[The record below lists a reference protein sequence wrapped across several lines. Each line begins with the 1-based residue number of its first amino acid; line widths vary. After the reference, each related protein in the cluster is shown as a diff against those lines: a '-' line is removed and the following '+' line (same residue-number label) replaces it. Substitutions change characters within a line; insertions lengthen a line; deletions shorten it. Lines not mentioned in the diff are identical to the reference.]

1 MSRCSGVL
9 LHISSL
15 PSSFGIGDLG
25 EEAFSFVDFL
35 ARTGQKIWQILPLN
49 PTTPGTGNSPYSSY
63 SAFAGNPL
71 FIDPVSLVKS
81 GVLHPGDLGE
91 IPDFP
96 AEKTE
101 YERVW
106 QYKKTILDRAFFRN
120 IDDIESDPG
129 FTLFCEENSYWLD
142 DFAVFSALKTRYHG
156 APWYEWP
163 EQARFKNRDQVRL
176 INNNLEDLVLK
187 KKYWQYLF
195 FHQWAKL
202 KTHANNNNII
212 IFGDLPIYVSLDS
225 CDLWSHPQLF
235 LLDANNLPTHVAGA
249 PPDYFSR
256 TGQLWGNPLYDWQ
269 KCEDEDFL
277 WWKQRIKQNLL
288 MFDLLRF
295 DHFRGFAGYWQIKA
309 GEKTAQNGEWKK
321 GPGSRLLSA
330 LTQKFSPAQF
340 VAEDLGH
347 ITPDVLRLRD
357 EFGLPGMKIL
367 QFAFGPGMPANPYIP
382 HNHVRNCVVYTGTH
396 DNNTV
401 LGWFDHEL
409 DKDSLLRLRQY
420 LGKEVQR
427 SNICRELIRM
437 AMSSPARFCV
447 IPMQDFLGLGRESR
461 MNRPSTGSGNWTWR
475 LLPEL
480 INQDIEEFMVHFTEI
495 YGRTNHQQ
503 GETG

>member
-15 PSSFGIGDLG
+15 PSRFGIGDLG
-25 EEAFSFVDFL
+25 EDARSFVDLL
-35 ARTGQKIWQILPLN
+35 ARTGQKVWQILPLN

-81 GVLHPGDLGE
+81 GTLQLDDLGE
-91 IPDFP
+91 IPDF
-96 AEKTE
+96 AADKTE
-101 YERVW
+101 YEQVW
-106 QYKKTILDRAFFRN
+106 KYKKTILDRSFFRN
-120 IDDIESDPG
+120 IDDIDSDPG

-163 EQARFKNRDQVRL
+163 REARYKNKDQVKF
-176 INNNLEDLVLK
+176 INNNLEDMVLK

-195 FHQWAKL
+195 FHQWGKL
-202 KTHANNNNII
+202 RTYANNQNII

-225 CDLWSHPQLF
+225 CDIWSHPELF
-235 LLDANNLPTHVAGA
+235 LLDENNMPTYVAGA
-249 PPDYFSR
+249 PPDYFSK

-269 KCEDEDFL
+269 KCEDEGFL

-288 MFDLLRF
+288 MFDMLRF
-295 DHFRGFAGYWQIKA
+295 DHFRGFAGYWQIEA
-309 GEKTAQNGEWKK
+309 GQRTAQNGEWKE
-321 GPGSRLLSA
+321 GPGSKLLYA
-330 LTQKFSPAQF
+330 LTENFSPAQF

-347 ITPDVLRLRD
+347 ITSDVLRLRD
-357 EFGLPGMKIL
+357 KFGLPGMKIL
-367 QFAFGPGMPANPYIP
+367 QFAFGSDMPANPYIP
-382 HNHVRNCVVYTGTH
+382 HNHIQNCVVYTGTH
-396 DNNTV
+396 DNNTI

-409 DKDSLLRLRQY
+409 DKDSLFRLRQY

-447 IPMQDFLGLGRESR
+447 IPMQDFLHLDQESR
-461 MNRPSTGSGNWTWR
+461 MNRPSTSNGNWTWR
-475 LLPEL
+475 LLPEN
-480 INQDIEEFMVHFTEI
+480 INQDIEQFMLLFTEL

-503 GETG
+503 GESR